1 MVHITKYMKKY
12 FLSLLLL
19 VAAHWVQAEDSLMVY
34 QLKGQVSIA
43 GKKAALKTGN
53 RVAASAQLVLA
64 KSSSVTLICPS
75 YYTFSI
81 ATPGTHALNKLANQC
96 NKTTSSVSRQY
107 FEYVWEQFTHPHA
120 SPESQHR
127 HYMQNAGGVS
137 RGCPGI
143 DNEMPDTINYTG
155 GKLVLNWKTSVSP
168 GSILLY
174 VQRNNP
180 GQTETD
186 ATSRMMAIDSGNI
199 PLSQLKKAWKFG
211 QSYSWAIGVKNNEAC
226 ESRIINYIGPAVF
239 RKKEAALKKLIVKS
253 NPAEEAFM
261 MGFLLSAAHYY
272 DAATAWYEKAVKL
285 APAEKRYTAV
295 LNTHRAVFQL

>member
-1 MVHITKYMKKY
+1 MKKY
-12 FLSLLLL
+12 FLFLLLL
-19 VAAHWVQAEDSLMVY
+19 VVAQLVRAEDSLMVY

-53 RVAASAQLVLA
+53 KVAASAQLVLA
-64 KSSSVTLICPS
+64 KNSSVTMICPS

-81 ATPGTHALNKLANQC
+81 TTAGTHALNKLADQC

-155 GKLVLNWKTSVSP
+155 GKLTLNWKTSVSP

-174 VQRNNP
+174 VRRNDP
-180 GQTETD
+180 GPAETE
-186 ATSRMMAIDSGNI
+186 ATSRMVAVDSGKI
-199 PLSQLKKAWKFG
+199 PLSQLKKAWKLG

-226 ESRIINYIGPAVF
+226 ESKIINYIDPLQF
-239 RKKEAALKKLIVKS
+239 KKKEAALKKLIVKS

-261 MGFLLSAAHYY
+261 MGFLLSAARYY

-285 APAEKRYTAV
+285 APGEKRYSAA